1 MFPNI
6 FSHSIDCLFVLLLF
20 FFAVQK
26 LLSLIRSHLFIFA
39 FISIILGDGSNVAA
53 IYARVLCLLSSRSF
67 IVSSLTLKPLIHFEF
82 IFVYGFRECSYFS
95 SKTKLVLVLTL
106 ERKTAFVN

>member
-1 MFPNI
+1 MCLLSICKSFLKKYPLRSSSPILDFFFFFILSYIDTELCAYFGVVLFPNI

-39 FISIILGDGSNVAA
+39 FISVILGDGSNVAA
-53 IYARVLCLLSSRSF
+53 IYAKECCAQFPPGVL
-67 IVSSLTLKPLIHFEF
+67 
-82 IFVYGFRECSYFS
+82 
-95 SKTKLVLVLTL
+95 
-106 ERKTAFVN
+106 